1 MSFTLSELATL
12 IRLVEKEE
20 VELHIQIESD
30 DEQVSDDAADLS
42 VQVGKISGKLKEL
55 YESQWSEGSNHPAY
69 SEVIK
74 NYQALN

>member
-1 MSFTLSELATL
+1 MNFTLSELATL

-20 VELHIQIESD
+20 VELHIQIEE

-42 VQVGKISGKLKEL
+42 VQIGKISGKLKEL
-55 YESQWSEGSNHPAY
+55 YDSQWSEGSNHPAY

-74 NYQALN
+74 NYQAL